1 MNFEAIRDYA
11 IIERNLIERESGQK
25 TKYLIK
31 SKLIFVH
38 NSQKKRICMKLNEI
52 DQSVFSSF
60 NFDFIHPVPSKWG
73 KHGWTL
79 FYYENL
85 PEELVFDALS
95 CALVYV
101 KTFKSLIG

>member
-1 MNFEAIRDYA
+1 
-11 IIERNLIERESGQK
+11 
-25 TKYLIK
+25 
-31 SKLIFVH
+31 
-38 NSQKKRICMKLNEI
+38 MKLNEI

-60 NFDFIHPVPSKWG
+60 NLDFIHPVPSKWG
-73 KHGWTL
+73 KYGWTL

-85 PEELVFDALS
+85 PEELIFDALS